1 MHSNGYIFRYA
12 SIIVILAAAF
22 LSLAS
27 VLLKPFQE
35 RNIEIDKMQGILSA
49 VHIQGVTAK
58 NAIPYFN
65 KYIVEEQVINPKTGE
80 ILNDYTKSPKE
91 KAPAF
96 KIDLKNQL
104 YNKKHNKPYKLP
116 IYIAE
121 KNNQKIYI
129 IPMYGQGLW
138 GPIWGNV
145 ALTSDFKKVIGVYF
159 GDQEE
164 TPGLGGEIKSAHFKN
179 QFIGKTIFDQH
190 GNFTSIK
197 VVKGGIGKLPANE
210 RIHGVDA
217 LSGATLTSNGV
228 NNMFQNVLSS
238 YLIYIKKHS

>member
-1 MHSNGYIFRYA
+1 MYSNGYIFRYA
-12 SIIVILAAAF
+12 SIVVILAAAF
-22 LSLAS
+22 LSAAS

-49 VHIQGVTAK
+49 VRIQGVTSN

-65 KYIVEEQVINPKTGE
+65 KYIVEEQVVSPKGD
-80 ILNDYTKSPKE
+80 ILNDYKSGLKQN
-91 KAPAF
+91 APAF
-96 KIDLKNQL
+96 KIDLKTQL

-116 IYIAE
+116 VYIAE
-121 KNNQKIYI
+121 KNGQKIYV

-145 ALTSDFKKVIGVYF
+145 ALTSNFKTIIGVYF

-179 QFIGKTIFDQH
+179 QFVGKTIFDKH
-190 GNFTSIK
+190 GKFTSII
-197 VVKGGIGKLPANE
+197 VQKGGIEKLPRDM

-228 NNMFQNVLSS
+228 NNMFRDVLSS
-238 YLIYIKKHS
+238 YLPYIRKHS

>member
-1 MHSNGYIFRYA
+1 MYSNGYIFRYA
-12 SIIVILAAAF
+12 SIVVILAAAF

-35 RNIEIDKMQGILSA
+35 RNIEIDKMEGILSA
-49 VHIQGVTAK
+49 VKIQGVTVK

-65 KYIVEEQVINPKTGE
+65 KYIVNEQVVNAKGD
-80 ILNDYTKSPKE
+80 ILNDYTKSPRE
-91 KAPAF
+91 DAPAF
-96 KIDLKNQL
+96 KIDLKAEL
-104 YNKKHNKPYKLP
+104 YNKAHNKPYKLP
-116 IYIAE
+116 VYIAE
-121 KNNQKIYI
+121 VNNQKIYI

-145 ALTSDFKKVIGVYF
+145 ALTSDFKTVVGVYF
-159 GDQEE
+159 GDESE

-179 QFIGKTIFDQH
+179 QFVGKTIFDKH

-197 VVKGGIGKLPANE
+197 VVKGGIGKLAPGE

-228 NNMFQNVLSS
+228 NNMFMNVLQS
-238 YLIYIKKHS
+238 YLPYIKKHS